1 MRISKH
7 FQDVFRTYYLLIL
20 SRHVYC
26 FSVYQALVGLCANR
40 YSFIT
45 YKGLLMTMKN
55 RTIQKVLAVILTLA
69 LVAILLSQIEITD
82 VLDTLTGIEPV
93 YLVAGFGLYVLSYL
107 FRALR
112 FHILLNR
119 EVGIKDLFNI
129 VCIHN
134 MVNSLL
140 PARTGELSYVYL
152 LKKRHNKTAGAGA
165 ATLITARLFDMIT
178 ILMLFFI
185 STLFVS
191 TRFDMV
197 AEVRWM
203 IIVLMFMVVLVL
215 IITISQGHTFVI
227 LLRKIANHLG
237 MGEVRILDYVFRKMD
252 EATESFSDMHRDTF
266 AWSALVSIVLWLV
279 LYSVNYTLIIA
290 MGIDMPFWIVLFSS
304 TFAFITTIL
313 PVQGIGGFGTIE
325 GGWAIGF
332 IAVGMSKEF
341 AISSGF
347 SVHII
352 VISYILILGL
362 IGRWIHDS

>member
-1 MRISKH
+1 
-7 FQDVFRTYYLLIL
+7 
-20 SRHVYC
+20 
-26 FSVYQALVGLCANR
+26 
-40 YSFIT
+40 
-45 YKGLLMTMKN
+45 
-55 RTIQKVLAVILTLA
+55 
-69 LVAILLSQIEITD
+69 
-82 VLDTLTGIEPV
+82 
-93 YLVAGFGLYVLSYL
+93 
-107 FRALR
+107 
-112 FHILLNR
+112 
-119 EVGIKDLFNI
+119 
-129 VCIHN
+129 

-191 TRFDMV
+191 TRFDTP

-203 IIVLMFMVVLVL
+203 IIALMFVVTLVL
-215 IITISQGHTFVI
+215 IITISQGHTFI
-227 LLRKIANHLG
+227 MLLRKMATHLG
-237 MGEVRILDYVFRKMD
+237 MDKIRTLNYVFRKMD
-252 EATESFSDMHRDTF
+252 EATESFSDMHRVTF
-266 AWSALVSIVLWLV
+266 VWSALVSIVLWLV

-290 MGIDMPFWIVLFSS
+290 MGIDMTFWTVLFAS
-304 TFAFITTIL
+304 TFAIITTIL

-332 IAVGMSKEF
+332 IAAGMSKEF

-352 VISYILILGL
+352 LISYVIILGYICIL
-362 IGRWIHDS
+362 KKRQ

>member
-1 MRISKH
+1 MKK
-7 FQDVFRTYYLLIL
+7 QTLTKL
-20 SRHVYC
+20 S
-26 FSVYQALVGLCANR
+26 AA
-40 YSFIT
+40 I
-45 YKGLLMTMKN
+45 
-55 RTIQKVLAVILTLA
+55 ITLA

-82 VLDTLTGIEPV
+82 VVDTLTDIEPV
-93 YLVAGFGLYVLSYL
+93 YLVAGFGLYVLSYF

-178 ILMLFFI
+178 ILMLFFL

-191 TRFDMV
+191 TRFDTP

-203 IIVLMFMVVLVL
+203 IISLMFMVVLVL
-215 IITISQGHTFVI
+215 IITISQGLKFI
-227 LLRKIANHLG
+227 MLLRKMTTHLG
-237 MGEVRILDYVFRKMD
+237 MDKIRILDYVFRKID
-252 EATESFSDMHRDTF
+252 EATESFSDMHRGTF
-266 AWSALVSIVLWLV
+266 VWSALVSIVIWLV
-279 LYSVNYTLIIA
+279 LYSMNYTLIMA
-290 MGIDMPFWIVLFSS
+290 MGFDMTFWTVLFAS
-304 TFAFITTIL
+304 TFALITTIL

-332 IAVGMSKEF
+332 IIMGVPKEV
-341 AISSGF
+341 AISLGF
-347 SVHII
+347 SVHI
-352 VISYILILGL
+352 VLISYFTILGL
-362 IGRWIHDS
+362 IGLVGKKNRDRRESPELSSI

>member
-1 MRISKH
+1 MVKH
-7 FQDVFRTYYLLIL
+7 KNIKLYSIIVTIALI
-20 SRHVYC
+20 
-26 FSVYQALVGLCANR
+26 
-40 YSFIT
+40 
-45 YKGLLMTMKN
+45 
-55 RTIQKVLAVILTLA
+55 
-69 LVAILLSQIEITD
+69 AILLSQIKMGD
-82 VLDTLTGIEPV
+82 VIATLADIEPL
-93 YLVAGFGLYVLSYL
+93 YLVIGCGVYVLSYF

-112 FHILLNR
+112 FHILLNK

-134 MVNSLL
+134 MVNSIL

-191 TRFDMV
+191 TRFDTP

-203 IIVLMFMVVLVL
+203 IIALMFMVVLML
-215 IITISQGHTFVI
+215 IITISQGHAFVM
-227 LLRKIANHLG
+227 LLRKIAIHLG
-237 MGEVRILDYVFRKMD
+237 MDKIRILDYVFRKMD
-252 EATESFSDMHRDTF
+252 EATESFSEMHRGTF
-266 AWSALVSIVLWLV
+266 VWSALVSIVLWLV
-279 LYSVNYTLIIA
+279 LHSVNYTLIIA
-290 MGIDMPFWIVLFSS
+290 MGIDMTFWTVLFAS
-304 TFAFITTIL
+304 TFALTTTIL

-332 IAVGMSKEF
+332 IIMGVPKEV

-352 VISYILILGL
+352 LISYILILGL